1 MAAESSTS
9 AEAEEEAMWQ
19 LPYYH
24 GDLDREE
31 TEQLLTRDGDF
42 LVRKGEDMAGQVLLF
57 VLSVM
62 VFGHVR
68 HVIFRQRR
76 GLIAVDFSRERGF
89 ATISGF
95 VDAHLEKKDSISSRE
110 LVMLRRAIG
119 RPKVQQNV
127 DLNVCNDVWLDTL
140 KWIRRAEVGTKFAL
154 INARFNSVVNLHLKE
169 RKWSMGELH
178 IRRATAGTGAEIH
191 VPKDDD
197 NNNKDDGTKFEVL
210 AIATSPLPAYIIGIN
225 SLNIWYID
233 QEVLT
238 FLHRMR
244 RLFRSDIA
252 LEFSILP
259 TAHRS
264 WSIMARQIWP
274 LIGHGI
280 DTLVNMKKRDFA
292 LLLKHISPTVIFDC
306 VNLRR
311 VYTDMYPQ
319 CSTDDGEIDVIPP
332 ARRGNHR
339 HPERVGRGRQM
350 PGANDL
356 YEWLHV
362 LRPDG
367 RPKVL
372 IFPKWKRPWARLRRN
387 LKKNFAEASTAARFI
402 IYTPVPRRFQ
412 QRFNEHN
419 ALTQERLALA
429 SRMGSALYK
438 NYRSTSALM
447 LRCPMDFD
455 GQNVVDWEVE
465 ANELFKSHISIGFG
479 DEDIGPLSTT
489 AGPSK

>member
-1 MAAESSTS
+1 MAAESTS

-31 TEQLLTRDGDF
+31 TEQLLNMDGDF
-42 LVRKGEDMAGQVLLF
+42 LVRKGEEVAGQALLF
-57 VLSVM
+57 VLSLL
-62 VFGHVR
+62 VFGNVR
-68 HVIFRQRR
+68 HVIFRRRR

-89 ATISGF
+89 ATISDF
-95 VDAHLEKKDSISSRE
+95 VDAHLQRNDSISSRE

-119 RPKVQQNV
+119 RSEVQKNYE
-127 DLNVCNDVWLDTL
+127 LNVCNDVWLDTL
-140 KWIRRAEVGTKFAL
+140 TWIERAEVGTKFAL
-154 INARFNSVVNLHLKE
+154 INARFHSVVNTHLQG

-178 IRRATAGTGAEIH
+178 IRRAAAGTGAEIRI
-191 VPKDDD
+191 PKHDDD
-197 NNNKDDGTKFEVL
+197 NKNDGTNFEVL
-210 AIATSPLPAYIIGIN
+210 AIATSPLPASIIGIN

-233 QEVLT
+233 QQVIT
-238 FLHRMR
+238 FLHRIR

-252 LEFSILP
+252 LEFSIQP
-259 TAHRS
+259 TEHRS

-274 LIGHGI
+274 LIGHGV
-280 DTLVNMKKRDFA
+280 DTLVNMKKSDFA
-292 LLLKHISPTVIFDC
+292 LLLQHISPT
-306 VNLRR
+306 
-311 VYTDMYPQ
+311 
-319 CSTDDGEIDVIPP
+319 CSTDDGQIDVIPP

-339 HPERVGRGRQM
+339 HAERVGHGRQM
-350 PGANDL
+350 PAANDL

-387 LKKNFAEASTAARFI
+387 LKQTFAEASTAARFI

-412 QRFNEHN
+412 QRFNEEN
-419 ALTQERLALA
+419 ALTQERFALA

-438 NYRSTSALM
+438 NYRSTNALM

-455 GQNVVDWEVE
+455 GQRVMEWENE
-465 ANELFKSHISIGFG
+465 ANELFKTHISIGFG
-479 DEDIGPLSTT
+479 DEDIGPLSS
-489 AGPSK
+489 AGPSR